1 MYKVYCDEY
10 LIHDTRISNL
20 DIISPNLNL
29 ELNKTGTFTFT
40 IYPSHPYFDKLKKLK
55 SMIKVYQDDYLLFRG
70 RILNDTQGWHNEKQ
84 VTCEGELAFLLDS
97 IQRPYD
103 FMSGNLHTTV
113 KELFTFFINN
123 HNAQVEPE
131 HQFIVGNITVTDP
144 NDYIVR
150 SDSNYTDTWESIN
163 KKLIDYLGGYLWVR
177 HEDDGNYIDY
187 LSDFDTISSQT
198 IEFGK
203 NLIDL
208 SKTTKGEDIVTGIIP
223 LGAKVGEGE
232 DAERLTIRSVNDDKD
247 YIYNQEAVDAY
258 GYIFKTVTWDDVTEA
273 TNLLRK
279 GQEYLASAI
288 NLLVSIE
295 LSAVDLSSIETNIS
309 AFHLGT
315 YINVVTKPH
324 DLNALFLVTKLS
336 INLTTP
342 KNNKLTLGTSYS
354 SFTEKTS
361 TSNKDV
367 NLVVQEVQ
375 SSTSQ
380 MSDIIQEVAV
390 QTSSAITQTSTEI
403 LSQISEDYYL
413 KDDANSL
420 IESVNTKFSQTN
432 EEFELRFNEF
442 YKDIQ
447 DVQNGSDAQFQNIS
461 KYIRFVDG
469 NIVLGEEGN
478 QLTLRIE
485 NDKISFLENG
495 YEIAYWQNRKFYAVD
510 GEFINSL
517 KLGNF
522 AFIPRTN
529 GNLSFKKVVGN

>member
-20 DIISPNLNL
+20 DIISPNLSL

-103 FMSGNLHTTV
+103 FMSGELHTTV
-113 KELFTFFINN
+113 KDLFTFFINN
-123 HNAQVEPE
+123 HNSQVEPE

-150 SDSNYTDTWESIN
+150 SDSNYTNTWDSIN
-163 KKLIDYLGGYLWVR
+163 NKLIDSLGGYLWVR

-187 LSDFDTISSQT
+187 LADFDTISSQT

-208 SKTTKGEDIVTGIIP
+208 SKTTKGEDITTGIIP

-232 DAERLTIRSVNDDKD
+232 DAERLTIKSVNDGKD

-273 TNLLRK
+273 SNLLRK

-295 LSAVDLSSIETNIS
+295 LSAVDLSAIETNIS

-342 KNNKLTLGTSYS
+342 TNNKLTLGTSYS
-354 SFTEKTS
+354 SFTEKTT

-367 NLVVQEVQ
+367 NLVVQEV
-375 SSTSQ
+375 SSATSQ
-380 MSDIIQEVAV
+380 VTNIIQEVVV
-390 QTSSAITQTSTEI
+390 QTSSAITQTSAEI
-403 LSQISEDYYL
+403 LSQVSEDYYL
-413 KDDANSL
+413 KDEANSL
-420 IESVNTKFSQTN
+420 IESVNTQFSQTN

-442 YKDIQ
+442 YKNIQ

-461 KYIRFVDG
+461 KYIRFTDG
-469 NIVLGEEGN
+469 NIILGEEGN

-495 YEIAYWQNRKFYAVD
+495 YEIAYWQNRQFYAVD

-522 AFIPRTN
+522 AFIPRSN
-529 GNLSFKKVVGN
+529 GNLSFKKVGN

>member
-1 MYKVYCDEY
+1 MYKVYCDEF

-20 DIISPNLNL
+20 NIISPKLSL
-29 ELNKTGTFTFT
+29 ELNKTGSFTFT
-40 IYPSHPYFDKLKKLK
+40 IYPTHPYFNKLYKLK
-55 SMIKVYQDDYLLFRG
+55 SIIKVYQDDYLLFKG

-103 FMSGNLHTTV
+103 FMSGDLHTTV
-113 KELFTFFINN
+113 KDLFTFFINN
-123 HNAQVEPE
+123 HNSQVEPE

-150 SDSNYTDTWESIN
+150 SDSTYMNTWESIN
-163 KKLIDYLGGYLWVR
+163 KKLIDSLGGYLWVR

-187 LSDFDTISSQT
+187 LADFDTISSQT

-208 SKTTKGEDIVTGIIP
+208 SKTTKGEDIATGIIP
-223 LGAKVGEGE
+223 LGAKVGGE
-232 DAERLTIRSVNDDKD
+232 NADRLTIKSVNDDKD

-273 TNLLRK
+273 SNLLRK

-295 LSAVDLSSIETNIS
+295 LSAVDLSAVETNIS

-367 NLVVQEVQ
+367 NLVVQEV
-375 SSTSQ
+375 SSTTSQ
-380 MSDIIQEVAV
+380 MSDTIQDVV
-390 QTSSAITQTSTEI
+390 TQTSSAITQTSTEI
-403 LSQISEDYYL
+403 LSQVSEDYYL
-413 KDDANSL
+413 KDEANSL
-420 IESVNTKFSQTN
+420 IESINTQFSQTN
-432 EEFELRFNEF
+432 DEFELRFNEF
-442 YKDIQ
+442 YRNIQ

-469 NIVLGEEGN
+469 NIILGEEGN

-495 YEIAYWQNRKFYAVD
+495 YEIAYWQNRQFYAVD

-522 AFIPRTN
+522 AFIPRSN
-529 GNLSFKKVVGN
+529 GNLSFKKVGG